1 MTADKP
7 KSDNSAFWAD
17 RRLCLGY
24 FLRVIVD
31 DVAAAS

>member
-7 KSDNSAFWAD
+7 KSDNSVFLIG
-17 RRLCLGY
+17 RCLCLGY